1 MKKNKV
7 KKPKTNFSASKR
19 SHGLVLESYG
29 AITCECDQ
37 MTTFARSIPEIK
49 KLAKWLLDVAE
60 HLEAEKDKQ

>member
-1 MKKNKV
+1 
-7 KKPKTNFSASKR
+7 
-19 SHGLVLESYG
+19 
-29 AITCECDQ
+29 